1 MIDKEKL
8 AQALINADWTPNQIS
23 EVIDSINDS
32 DNFKLVYFPEN
43 ADKDNGVDMEA
54 FVGISVKDC
63 ESLNDLT
70 ESVVLKCYD
79 RMKEGN
85 VKAPFTCKDVLEI
98 TDSLSRNDVRFI
110 VASDVFRQ
118 INKGLSHLVKE
129 EYAEEKRKAFL
140 EALSEL
146 STEINKH
153 VNSNDNEIEKN

>member
-23 EVIDSINDS
+23 EVIDSISDS

-63 ESLNDLT
+63 ESLNNLVG
-70 ESVVLKCYD
+70 SVVLKCYD

-85 VKAPFTCKDVLEI
+85 IKQPFTCKDVLEI

-110 VASDVFRQ
+110 VASDVFEK

-140 EALSEL
+140 EALSKL
-146 STEINKH
+146 STEINKL
-153 VNSNDNEIEKN
+153 VNNTDDELEKN